1 MRMMAKTMVALG
13 FVGAMA
19 VGTASPTLAQGVYFS
34 GPGVEFGIGRPYYG
48 DRYYRSYDGPYV
60 YFGRSYNYDGPY
72 AYSGRSYNSYSDRH
86 QERRQLRRDWRW
98 D

>member
-1 MRMMAKTMVALG
+1 MRMIAKTMVALG

-19 VGTASPTLAQGVYFS
+19 VGAASPTLAQGVYFS

-48 DRYYRSYDGPYV
+48 DRYYRY
-60 YFGRSYNYDGPY
+60 YDGPY
-72 AYSGRSYNSYSDRH
+72 AYSGRSYSYYSDRPYN
-86 QERRQLRRDWRW
+86 ERRYYRQGWRW